1 MAWGHNQNFLW
12 YNWVAS
18 SCHLDNIEC
27 DIILIPI
34 VNVMEGVRRLVAG
47 YEWITELYLIK
58 WDKGRDE
65 ESSSVWGLVTPRD
78 TAWQDVTGP
87 GPGRTMPPLS
97 LLKHRA
103 STLSSPY
110 FTHWLLPVRSGRE
123 WGNLYQYLVAASAC
137 PLLSV
142 GGLFYPCSTS

>member
-1 MAWGHNQNFLW
+1 MARGHIQNFLW

-78 TAWQDVTGP
+78 TAWQDVTRP
-87 GPGRTMPPLS
+87 GP
-97 LLKHRA
+97 
-103 STLSSPY
+103 
-110 FTHWLLPVRSGRE
+110 
-123 WGNLYQYLVAASAC
+123 AAQC
-137 PLLSV
+137 RH
-142 GGLFYPCSTS
+142 YPCLNTAPPRSAHHILHTDYSQFVQVVNGETFINI